1 MILSIAL
8 QLVLPF
14 LEEIYGG
21 FLWYSIALS
30 GCLFLECVELPEQ
43 AESDE
48 WDRDQHPDPEL
59 MPLPS
64 MAYDLDWNSLV
75 QAAQEYESKYQRI
88 NEYSNIQ
95 WP

>member
-1 MILSIAL
+1 
-8 QLVLPF
+8 
-14 LEEIYGG
+14 
-21 FLWYSIALS
+21 
-30 GCLFLECVELPEQ
+30 
-43 AESDE
+43 
-48 WDRDQHPDPEL
+48 

-95 WP
+95 CPQTFLSFDTYKCINAIALDIKYQIMWHVQTNNASAFLTFFDSTQCH